1 MHDKIQTGLRLPE
14 DRYNQLTQI
23 AEKAGVSIN
32 QLILLLIEVGLKA
45 VNLGIEGLSREELR
59 SYLHTDGQ

>member
-14 DRYNQLTQI
+14 DRYSQLTQI

-32 QLILLLIEVGLKA
+32 ALILLLIEVGMKA
-45 VNLGIEGLSREELR
+45 VNLGVEEFRREDFQNLQHNAER
-59 SYLHTDGQ
+59 